1 MVNWQLQN
9 CCGEQEELVFLCC
22 YAFYTLLTFAL
33 MERAVMKPM
42 KLIAVFI
49 HEMGHATACWWTGG
63 KVDKI
68 EVWQNEG
75 GITSFNGGIRCCI
88 IPAGYVGVSFWG
100 GVFVAL
106 SGSRI
111 GATVGASAFGLALL
125 VCLR

>member
-1 MVNWQLQN
+1 
-9 CCGEQEELVFLCC
+9 
-22 YAFYTLLTFAL
+22 
-33 MERAVMKPM
+33 MKPM